1 MSDQGLTAAWLDKL
15 AIGEVVQSWAL
26 WRDTGN
32 WDGLRRAFHPD
43 GTMTATWFTGGVE
56 DFIAGCQRSWAA
68 GSRSAHFMG
77 GTVVQL
83 NRAKAI
89 AESRLILM
97 VRDVVD
103 DVEVDVTCYG
113 RFYDRFVRTA
123 EGWRILQRGVVYEK
137 DRLDPVRP
145 DAALKL
151 DEAILKRFPEGYRHV
166 AYVQTKRGLQVAP
179 DRPTPRSPDLER
191 LPRDAAAW
199 LAAG

>member
-1 MSDQGLTAAWLDKL
+1 MSETNLPAQWLDKL

-68 GSRSAHFMG
+68 GSRSGHFIG

-83 NRAKAI
+83 KAAKAI

-113 RFYDRFVRTA
+113 RFYDRFVKTP

-145 DAALKL
+145 DATLKL

-166 AYVQTKRGLQVAP
+166 AYVQTKRGLKVAP
-179 DRPTPRSPDLER
+179 DRPTPRSPELER
-191 LPRDAAAW
+191 MYRDAAAW
-199 LAAG
+199 LAGT